1 MLRKSCCRMFH
12 TTKTR
17 YTRAT
22 PKIVKFYTDL
32 LVHAHA
38 EGVAEQVLRVYLN
51 NIWQESTIACYA

>member
-1 MLRKSCCRMFH
+1 MFH

-38 EGVAEQVLRVYLN
+38 EGVAEQMLRVYLN